1 MLSHRR
7 LAERKKPNFFHHKTV
22 TRQNE
27 KCAKLN
33 NIYKR
38 ELRALLTRML
48 YSGLQDYTITLKL
61 ADKNTQVQR
70 GLLLSEFYLH
80 YKANK

>member
-1 MLSHRR
+1 MKSFNLLLRR
-7 LAERKKPNFFHHKTV
+7 
-22 TRQNE
+22 
-27 KCAKLN
+27 
-33 NIYKR
+33 
-38 ELRALLTRML
+38 L

-80 YKANK
+80 Y